1 MFETIT
7 PDDWFKLVL
16 TLLGIIFMFFYRK
29 AKIEESNR
37 LLFEKGVDIA
47 YNMVNDLSKRTE
59 NKIDDKIAIGLQYL
73 RDFMFANTGSRE
85 LSPEQEALAIQM
97 FSAKHGAELAAKEVM
112 AAPPAPFKEKLAL
125 VGGLPTPPSEE

>member
-97 FSAKHGAELAAKEVM
+97 FSAKHGAELAAREVVT
-112 AAPPAPFKEKLAL
+112 APFKEKLAL